1 MSYLKPR
8 ATAITVCGDMNAA
21 WGRDRVGYVDNP
33 ARDAVDDAFTRWVT
47 AEGFQI
53 PERSYEHTWRATD
66 GPQRAHLD
74 YMLVWSAEAVQYDT
88 A

>member
-8 ATAITVCGDMNAA
+8 ATAITVCCLGKGSGQIHRQPCPGCCGRRLHKMGDS
-21 WGRDRVGYVDNP
+21 R
-33 ARDAVDDAFTRWVT
+33 
-47 AEGFQI
+47 GFQI

-74 YMLVWSAEAVQYDT
+74 YMLVWSAEAV
-88 A
+88 